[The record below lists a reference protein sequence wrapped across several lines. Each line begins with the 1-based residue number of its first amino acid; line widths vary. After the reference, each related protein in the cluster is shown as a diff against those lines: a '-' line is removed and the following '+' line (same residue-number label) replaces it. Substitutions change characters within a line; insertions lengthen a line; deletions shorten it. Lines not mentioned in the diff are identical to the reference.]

1 MDWPPE
7 WVDDVRFAA
16 WIEKR
21 CERTDATAPLP
32 DARRDDLYLACA
44 CASGNEDAIRAFE
57 ERHFVEVDRAVAR
70 MRQAD
75 LPVDELRQRL
85 RVKLYVGDGTRAP
98 AFESYAGRGELGA
111 WFRSIVARLI
121 LDHVGTRRELPTE
134 DVLFDKLTAHAD
146 GVETAHLRQV
156 YRAELRAAFAE
167 ATERLGTAEKNLLR
181 YAFVDGLGVDALAAI
196 YKVHRAT
203 AARRLEAARE
213 ALGDHL
219 REVLT
224 ERLKVGETELGSIVR
239 LVISSV
245 DLTIARYL
253 GRPT

>member
-1 MDWPPE
+1 VGWPPG
-7 WVDDVRFAA
+7 WVDEARFAA
-16 WIEKR
+16 WIA
-21 CERTDATAPLP
+21 ERSEGADATTLP
-32 DARRDDLYLACA
+32 ARRDELYLACA

-75 LPVDELRQRL
+75 LSADELRQRL
-85 RVKLYVGDGTRAP
+85 RVKLYVGEGARPP
-98 AFESYAGRGELGA
+98 AFASYAGRGDLGA
-111 WFRSIVARLI
+111 WFRAIVARLI
-121 LDHVGTRRELPTE
+121 LDHVGARRELPTE
-134 DVLFDKLTAHAD
+134 DALFDALTEEVE

-167 ATERLGTAEKNLLR
+167 ATERLGTVEKNLLR

-213 ALGDHL
+213 SLGTHL

-224 ERLKVGETELGSIVR
+224 ERLQVSETELGSIVR
-239 LVISSV
+239 LVLSSV

-253 GRPT
+253 GRPS